1 MRDLTKGNI
10 FKLILL
16 FTLPIL
22 LGSFIGQLN
31 MVIDSIIVGK
41 NVGKEALAAIGEVFP
56 FIFIMVSIVTGIS
69 IGSNILLAQYYGAKN
84 FKMVTKVIETNIVFL
99 FFASLFVTF
108 SGILLCPYIFEL
120 INIPKEVMPFAIIY
134 ARVYFAGMTF
144 MFFTNTVQ
152 AMLRSMGDSRT
163 PFYFIVATNVL
174 NIGFDFLFVFW
185 LKLGIYGI
193 SFAVVLS
200 YLIVFAGMMYY
211 FFRYQKHIKISL
223 RHLSFDKKIFIKSF
237 KTGLPIG
244 VQTLILAL
252 AMNSV
257 FSIVNNFG
265 TNAVA
270 AYTAGGRID
279 SIMFMFAMDISMGF
293 SAFVGQNIGA
303 NKFDRLKKGIL
314 AALVICSIPIGIL
327 SVFSML
333 AGNWLIGIFTNDVA
347 VITIGAR
354 YLLIVSGFYLI
365 CSTTYIFGSVFNG
378 AGRTILTLISTIIG
392 WWIIRIPI
400 SYYLSKNIGAEGIWW
415 GISAQWISEFIFI
428 LTLFYIGKWK
438 NKISIQ
444 TI

>member
-10 FKLILL
+10 FKLIVL

-31 MVIDSIIVGK
+31 MIIDSIIVGK

-56 FIFIMVSIVTGIS
+56 FIFIMTSIVTGIS
-69 IGSNILLAQYYGAKN
+69 MGSNILLAQYYGAKN
-84 FKMVTKVIETNIVFL
+84 SAMVTKTIETNIIFL
-99 FFASLFVTF
+99 FFASLIVTF
-108 SGILLCPYIFEL
+108 SGILLCPYIFER
-120 INIPKEVMPFAIIY
+120 INIPKDVMPYAIIY
-134 ARVYFAGMTF
+134 ARVYFAGITF
-144 MFFTNTVQ
+144 MFFTNTIQ
-152 AMLRSMGDSRT
+152 AMLRSMGNSKT
-163 PFYFIVATNVL
+163 PFYFIVATNLL

-193 SFAVVLS
+193 SFAVILS

-211 FFRYQKHIKISL
+211 FFRYQKDIKISL
-223 RHLSFDKKIFIKSF
+223 RHLTFNKNIFIKSF
-237 KTGLPIG
+237 RIGIPIG
-244 VQTLILAL
+244 IQTLILAL

-265 TNAVA
+265 TDAVA

-303 NKFDRLKKGIL
+303 NKYSRVKKGIL
-314 AALVICSIPIGIL
+314 VSLLICSVPVGIL
-327 SVFSML
+327 SILSIL
-333 AGNWLIGIFTNDVA
+333 TGNWLIGMFTNDAA
-347 VITIGAR
+347 VINLGIR
-354 YLLIVSGFYLI
+354 YLIIVSGFYLI
-365 CSTTYIFGSVFNG
+365 CSTTYVFGSVFNG

-392 WWIIRIPI
+392 WWIVRIPV
-400 SYYLSKNIGAEGIWW
+400 SYYLSKNIGTDGIWW
-415 GISAQWISEFIFI
+415 GISAQWIAEFVFI

-438 NKISIQ
+438 TKISVQQI
-444 TI
+444 